1 MKALVLCSVLL
12 SGCAQ
17 LQPAK
22 DAAQDIVDDLL
33 TGAEYKVCEAVPVAA
48 VKRRYAANPRRLRA
62 WAEYCEHEWL
72 VRELPNA
79 AEIGR

>member
-1 MKALVLCSVLL
+1 MKALILCTVLL

-17 LQPAK
+17 LQPLK
-22 DAAQDIVDDLL
+22 ETAQDVADDLL
-33 TGAEYKVCEAVPVAA
+33 TGAEYKVCEAVRVAT

-72 VRELPNA
+72 VREMPTS
-79 AEIGR
+79 